1 NIWKENKFRIASE
14 ALTAP
19 SLTTLINKIKALD
32 PVLVTLHRE
41 GKHAAEMEFRVYQMG
56 VSTTRPLERVEIDH
70 TQLDLFVI
78 DDQTGFPLGKPY
90 ITAAIDH
97 HTGSVTG
104 FYISFTPPSAF

>member
-1 NIWKENKFRIASE
+1 
-14 ALTAP
+14 
-19 SLTTLINKIKALD
+19 
-32 PVLVTLHRE
+32 
-41 GKHAAEMEFRVYQMG
+41 MEFRVYQMG

-104 FYISFTPPSAF
+104 FYISFTPPSAFSVMECLKVAILPKVEINKIFPSVKNTWDVLVYSKL